1 MDYQTLRYTL
11 RDHIATITLNR
22 PDTYNAFNE
31 AMSREFIDAL
41 KACQRD
47 PAVRVIVLA
56 GAGRAFCSGQD
67 LKDVQGKPRSLGES
81 VERRYNPMIRLIRQ
95 TEKPFICR
103 LHGVAAG
110 AGASL
115 ALACDYVIAT
125 EQAKLVWAFVNIGL
139 VLDSGSSW
147 FLPRLAGHRQA
158 FALATLGDKVSA
170 REALDL
176 GLINDIVPA
185 DELDDDV
192 YRLAARYAAKAPK
205 AVGLIK
211 RMLNR
216 AFESSLDEMLELE
229 KHCQEIAGQTA
240 DYREGVDAFNE
251 KRPPIFSGS

>member
-1 MDYQTLRYTL
+1 MDYQTLRYDF

-31 AMSREFIDAL
+31 AMSREFIDVL
-41 KACQRD
+41 KHCKRD
-47 PAVRVIVLA
+47 PEVRVIVLA

-67 LKDVQGKPRSLGES
+67 LKDVAGKSRSLGES
-81 VERRYNPMIRLIRQ
+81 VERRYNPMIRLIRE
-95 TEKPFICR
+95 TEKPFLCR

-115 ALACDYVIAT
+115 ALACDYVLAT
-125 EQAKLVWAFVNIGL
+125 DQAKLVWAFVNIGL

-158 FALATLGDKVSA
+158 FALATLGDKITA
-170 REALDL
+170 REALDM
-176 GLINDIVPA
+176 GLINEIVPA
-185 DELDDDV
+185 DELDDDI
-192 YRLAARYAAKAPK
+192 YRLASRYAEKPPK

-216 AFESSLDEMLELE
+216 SFESSLDEMLEME
-229 KHCQEIAGQTA
+229 KFSQEIAGQTE
-240 DYREGVDAFNE
+240 DYQEGVAAFNE
-251 KRPPIFSGS
+251 KRKPVFKGK